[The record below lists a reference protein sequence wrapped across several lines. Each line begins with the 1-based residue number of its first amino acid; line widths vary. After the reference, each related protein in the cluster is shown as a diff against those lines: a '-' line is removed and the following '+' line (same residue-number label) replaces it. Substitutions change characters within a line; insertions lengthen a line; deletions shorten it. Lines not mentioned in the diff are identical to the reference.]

1 MKFNETSSANA
12 YWAFQGSL
20 ALIVMLLGVK
30 VVAVYFNLHDSL
42 LPQKNLLSDRR
53 DVTSIRSEQVP
64 HRHPSSATE
73 PMAIPFIEMP
83 LVRSCWPM
91 KPHRVI

>member
-12 YWAFQGSL
+12 CWGFQESL
-20 ALIVMLLGVK
+20 DLIAMLLGVK
-30 VVAVYFNLHDSL
+30 AVAVYFDLPNSL

-53 DVTSIRSEQVP
+53 DVASIRSEQVP

-73 PMAIPFIEMP
+73 PVAIPFIEMP
-83 LVRSCWPM
+83 LVRPCWPM

>member
-1 MKFNETSSANA
+1 MRFNETSSANA
-12 YWAFQGSL
+12 SWGFQASL
-20 ALIVMLLGVK
+20 DLIAMLLGVK
-30 VVAVYFNLHDSL
+30 VVAVCFDLPDSP

-53 DVTSIRSEQVP
+53 DVTSIGGEQVP
-64 HRHPSSATE
+64 HRHPSSATK

-83 LVRSCWPM
+83 LVGSCWPV